1 MNYRILVFLLVI
13 PFFAIGQKTK
23 VDLKNIEKNL
33 TNSSSPYNYEKLI
46 FKFKGL
52 PKSLDSVEAQHLYYG
67 RNFIKDKVSQ
77 TGDEFKSLAEAFKNN
92 NFADCI
98 RLGKI
103 LYNKDPTNLDVILI
117 LLRAYDQTKDVSNF
131 THHISQLR
139 LLTDAIKNSGDGKS
153 EKTAYKVNSVGD
165 EYIFLNVMNIGQ
177 DYTRGSRP
185 LKDGVIDVWEKGDSK
200 IYIKVLYL
208 DLIF

>member
-13 PFFAIGQKTK
+13 PFFAFGQKTK

-33 TNSSSPYNYEKLI
+33 TNSSSHYNYEKLI

-77 TGDEFKSLAEAFKNN
+77 TSDEFKSLADAFKNN

-131 THHISQLR
+131 SHHISQLR

-153 EKTAYKVNSVGD
+153 EKTAFKVNNVGD

-185 LKDGVIDVWEKGDSK
+185 LKDGVIDVWQKGDNK

-208 DLIF
+208 D

>member
-1 MNYRILVFLLVI
+1 MNYRILFFLLFI
-13 PFFAIGQKTK
+13 PFFGYSQKGK
-23 VDLKNIEKNL
+23 LDLKSIEKNIS
-33 TNSSSPYNYEKLI
+33 NPSSPYNHEKLI

-52 PKSLDSVEAQHLYYG
+52 PKSLDSIEAQHLYYG

-131 THHISQLR
+131 TNHLSQLR

-153 EKTAYKVNSVGD
+153 EKTAYKVNNVGD

-177 DYTRGSRP
+177 DYTRASKTLR
-185 LKDGVIDVWEKGDSK
+185 DGVLDVWEKEGSK

-208 DLIF
+208 DLTF

>member
-1 MNYRILVFLLVI
+1 MNYRILVFLLVL
-13 PFFAIGQKTK
+13 PFFGFCQKAK
-23 VDLKNIEKNL
+23 LDLRGIEKNL
-33 TNSSSPYNYEKLI
+33 SNSSSPYNYEKLI

-52 PKSLDSVEAQHLYYG
+52 PKSLDSIEAQHLYYG

-77 TGDEFKSLAEAFKNN
+77 TGDEFKSLAEAFKSN

-139 LLTDAIKNSGDGKS
+139 LLTNAIKNSGDGKS
-153 EKTAYKVNSVGD
+153 EKTAFKVNNVGD

-177 DYTRGSRP
+177 DHTRSSKT
-185 LKDGVIDVWEKGDSK
+185 LEDGVIDVWEKDNNK
-200 IYIKVLYL
+200 IYIKLLYL

>member
-1 MNYRILVFLLVI
+1 MNYKIIIFLLFL
-13 PFFAIGQKTK
+13 PFFALSQKTK
-23 VDLKNIEKNL
+23 LDFKSIEKNIS
-33 TNSSSPYNYEKLI
+33 NSGSPYYYEKLV

-67 RNFIKDKVSQ
+67 RNFIKNKVSQ

-98 RLGKI
+98 RLGKT

-117 LLRAYDQTKDVSNF
+117 LLRAYDQTKDVGNF
-131 THHISQLR
+131 SHHLSQLR

-153 EKTAYKVNSVGD
+153 DKTAFKVNNVGD

-177 DYTRGSRP
+177 DYKRVSQP
-185 LKDGVIDVWEKGDSK
+185 LRDGVIDIWEKEDIK